1 MGRGE
6 EKRTMSVTSE
16 YLVKGYALALE
27 QCGLLLRDA
36 VRLYED
42 GSYATAVVLAAFAR
56 EELGRSKIL
65 LDLWRNQ
72 RGGQSVTVEQI
83 DAACGEHVDKQRAGM
98 LSMTMRADRQTGLGK
113 ILTDRMTSTPQSQK
127 RKDADAALK
136 QIDDKKAR
144 RTPDD
149 RHSTRMRS
157 LYVEPSSSGWNRPA
171 DMAAQTAHDFLQD
184 AVNDYS
190 LRYSQGYIASVQSI
204 LKAIDADLYNA
215 LEQLA
220 DRPQLPPPVQPSWPT
235 PRTSSS
241 ANYARRAFAISLSF
255 ARTIAARIWSRLAPK

>member
-1 MGRGE
+1 
-6 EKRTMSVTSE
+6 MSVASE

-56 EELGRSKIL
+56 EELGRSSIL
-65 LDLWRNQ
+65 RDLWRSQ

-98 LSMTMRADRQTGLGK
+98 LSMTMRADRQTGIGK
-113 ILTDRMTSTPQSQK
+113 ILTDRIANTPQSQK
-127 RKDADAALK
+127 WKDADVALK
-136 QIDDKKAR
+136 QIDQKKAK

-149 RHSTRMRS
+149 RHNTRMRA

-171 DMAAQTAHDFLQD
+171 DMAAQTAHDFLAD
-184 AVNDYS
+184 AVNDYL
-190 LRYSQGYIASVQSI
+190 LRYSQGYITSVQSI
-204 LKAIDADLYNA
+204 LKDIDADLYSA
-215 LEQLA
+215 LEQLT
-220 DRPQLPPPVQPSWPT
+220 DRPQLPSPVQPSWP
-235 PRTSSS
+235 
-241 ANYARRAFAISLSF
+241 
-255 ARTIAARIWSRLAPK
+255 K